1 MSFFEV
7 ESNGQSTSGG
17 RLWVEFDLTVKRRS
31 LGDVVFEFQTLA
43 VDDVTLLVN
52 GASVQTLS
60 GSVGS
65 VLRFV
70 PLGLEVGVNLVRF
83 EFASPR
89 DFLFRQ
95 TTPPQA
101 DDYVSVDGYRHN
113 ENMVTNGSY
122 ILAFAMEYTAIEL
135 LYVPINQDKYIAA
148 YVVDGLL
155 DRWFQQTHW
164 PVSETPL
171 SQWLMNEVSYVKPAQ
186 PRMILREQFGQGWP
200 VWSNSPTTTTIG
212 TTVATQNLVS
222 GEGTIPMGRN
232 FIITSVLFD
241 GPARLRLYR
250 TLEGR
255 VEDSAREFT
264 TPYLT
269 GSSLLYD
276 YLATAPVSD
285 LETPAMGS
293 VTPTEDV
300 IYYNLEGTGSATIF
314 WVML

>member
-1 MSFFEV
+1 M
-7 ESNGQSTSGG
+7 
-17 RLWVEFDLTVKRRS
+17 
-31 LGDVVFEFQTLA
+31 
-43 VDDVTLLVN
+43 
-52 GASVQTLS
+52 
-60 GSVGS
+60 GS
-65 VLRFV
+65 
-70 PLGLEVGVNLVRF
+70 
-83 EFASPR
+83 
-89 DFLFRQ
+89 
-95 TTPPQA
+95 
-101 DDYVSVDGYRHN
+101 
-113 ENMVTNGSY
+113 
-122 ILAFAMEYTAIEL
+122 
-135 LYVPINQDKYIAA
+135 
-148 YVVDGLL
+148 
-155 DRWFQQTHW
+155 
-164 PVSETPL
+164 
-171 SQWLMNEVSYVKPAQ
+171 
-186 PRMILREQFGQGWP
+186 
-200 VWSNSPTTTTIG
+200 
-212 TTVATQNLVS
+212 
-222 GEGTIPMGRN
+222 N